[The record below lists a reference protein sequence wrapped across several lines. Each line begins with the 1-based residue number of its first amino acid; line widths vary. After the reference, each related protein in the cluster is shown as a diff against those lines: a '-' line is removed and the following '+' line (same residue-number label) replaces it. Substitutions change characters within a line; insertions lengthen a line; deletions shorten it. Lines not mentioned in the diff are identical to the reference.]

1 MCLHWFPPHS
11 YIVPSSVK
19 NMILFSTGE
28 TLSMYWCVTLVWK
41 THEKLYGC
49 NILLFCVLSVKVVKV
64 MDLLDLSE
72 K

>member
-1 MCLHWFPPHS
+1 
-11 YIVPSSVK
+11 
-19 NMILFSTGE
+19 MILFSTGE

-49 NILLFCVLSVKVVKV
+49 KILLFCVLSVKVVKV
-64 MDLLDLSE
+64 IDLLDLSE